1 MSASLPTIR
10 RRSAS
15 AVLVVATLV
24 MSLLMHAPGA
34 QAATRTFTGLDVS
47 GTGQGYGLIATSGE
61 VYAYGNAAY
70 KANPTGFSGQIVDVS
85 YTGDGQGYAA
95 ISSTGQVY
103 AYGTVVWRGNPTGF
117 SGSIVG
123 ISVTADGQG
132 YAAISSIG
140 QVYAYGTVVSR
151 GNPTGFSGS
160 MAGISVTGNGQ
171 GYIAMSS
178 VGQTYAY
185 GTVVSRG
192 NPTGFSGSM
201 AGISVTGDGQGYAA
215 VSSIGQVY
223 AYGTVV
229 SRGNPSGFTDGIVG
243 ISVTADGQGYAALSG
258 YGQVYAYGTVEYL
271 GNGDPGS
278 TSISQVRSRIVSIAK
293 SEEGNSSRNREK
305 GGENCNWYTATYPG
319 ARGTACDYGYRSE
332 QWCADYAGWVWK
344 NSGVV
349 DAGSLTAAAYSF
361 KSYGDSRGSWHAG
374 SALTGIQVGDA
385 IVYGVSGTSAKHV
398 NIVTAISGSAISVTG
413 GNQTISGSRDGVS
426 TFSFTKGA
434 QYADSRGTLSVSGYA
449 SPIA

>member
-1 MSASLPTIR
+1 MSALATTTR
-10 RRSAS
+10 RRSS
-15 AVLVVATLV
+15 SVMTVVVALFA
-24 MSLLMHAPGA
+24 SLLMLAPGA
-34 QAATRTFTGLDVS
+34 GAAVRTFTGLDVS
-47 GTGQGYGLIATSGE
+47 GTGQGYGMVATSGE

-70 KANPTGFSGQIVDVS
+70 RGNPAGFSGPIVDVS

-103 AYGTVVWRGNPTGF
+103 AYGTVVWRGNPTG
-117 SGSIVG
+117 STPIVG

-132 YAAISSIG
+132 YAAISDTG

-151 GNPTGFSGS
+151 GNPTGFTYP
-160 MAGISVTGNGQ
+160 MVGISVTGNGQ

-178 VGQTYAY
+178 KGQTYAY

-192 NPTGFSGSM
+192 NPTGFTGSM
-201 AGISVTGDGQGYAA
+201 VGISVTADGQGYAA

-229 SRGNPSGFTDGIVG
+229 SRGNPSGFTDGTVA
-243 ISVTADGQGYAALSG
+243 ISVTADGQGYAVLSG
-258 YGQVYAYGTVEYL
+258 FGQVYAYGTVKYL

-293 SEEGNSSRNREK
+293 SEEGNSAHNREAA
-305 GGENCNWYTATYPG
+305 GNNCNWYTGTYSSPT
-319 ARGTACDYGYRSE
+319 RGGTCTNGWRYEA
-332 QWCADYAGWVWK
+332 WCADYAGWVWK
-344 NSGVV
+344 NSGVSG
-349 DAGSLTAAAYSF
+349 AGSLSAAAYSF
-361 KSYGDSRGSWHAG
+361 KTYGEARGTWHGG

-385 IVYGVSGTSAKHV
+385 IVYGISDTSAQHV
-398 NIVTAISGSAISVTG
+398 NIVTAISGSTIFVTG

-426 TFSFTKGA
+426 TFYFTKGA
-434 QYADSRGTLSVSGYA
+434 PSVGTLAISGYA
-449 SPIA
+449 SPVA